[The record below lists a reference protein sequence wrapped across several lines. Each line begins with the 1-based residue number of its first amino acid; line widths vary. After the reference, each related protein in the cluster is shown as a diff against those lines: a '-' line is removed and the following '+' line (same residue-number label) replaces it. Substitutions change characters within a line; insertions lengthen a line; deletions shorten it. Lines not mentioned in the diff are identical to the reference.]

1 MSESVVPEDI
11 LRLIRERGHVVLL
24 THIHPDGDALGS
36 LFGLADMLSQMGKK
50 VFAYLDQPVSHL
62 YDFLPGCERAR
73 CSLDALED
81 FRRRAGEKDLVTVVL
96 DCGEDERLGKDKLL
110 LMDTEPLIVV
120 DHHRSH
126 RNYGHLRWVDPL
138 RSSTGEMVYEIGVAL
153 GHRFSLEAAFNIYV
167 AIATDTGSFR
177 YDCTRARTL
186 EIAGKLVARGVRPEQ
201 VAAQIYD
208 NFSPGRLKLLQ
219 LVLGTLDISEDE
231 QIACIHVTNEMLERS
246 GAMIQDIEGFV
257 DFPRAIRSVR
267 VAVFLKELEG
277 NRVSV
282 SLRAK
287 GAVDVA
293 DIAKEFG
300 GGGHRNAA
308 GCRFSGLSL
317 EEVRQRLHQV
327 IAERLASH
335 LP

>member
-1 MSESVVPEDI
+1 MSEKVVPEEI
-11 LRLIRERGHVVLL
+11 LCLIREREHFVIL

-36 LFGLADMLSQMGKK
+36 LLGLTDLLSEMGKT

-62 YDFLPGCERAR
+62 YDFLPGCERIR
-73 CSLDALED
+73 CSREALQD
-81 FRRRAGEKDLVTVVL
+81 FRRQAGEKDLVTIIL
-96 DCGEDERLGKDKLL
+96 DCGEDERLGKDKQVLL
-110 LMDTEPLIVV
+110 ESEPLVVV

-126 RNYGHLRWVDPL
+126 RNFGHLRWVDPE
-138 RSSTGEMVYEIGVAL
+138 RSSTGEMVYEIGTAL
-153 GHRFSLEAAFNIYV
+153 GQEFSLAGAFNIYV

-177 YDCTRARTL
+177 YDCTGARTL
-186 EIAGKLVARGVRPEQ
+186 EIAGRLVARGVKPEQ

-219 LVLGTLDISEDE
+219 LVLSTLDLSDDE
-231 QIACIHVTNEMLERS
+231 QIASIHVTNDMLARS
-246 GAMIQDIEGFV
+246 GAAIQDIEGFV

-267 VAVFLKELEG
+267 VAVFLKELDD

-293 DIAKEFG
+293 EIAKEFG

-308 GCRFSGLSL
+308 GCRFCNLSL
-317 EEVRQRLHQV
+317 EEVRQRLHLV
-327 IAERLASH
+327 IADRLSSH

>member
-1 MSESVVPEDI
+1 MSENVVPEDI
-11 LRLIRERGHVVLL
+11 LRLIRDRGHFVLL
-24 THIHPDGDALGS
+24 THVHPDGDALGS
-36 LFGLADMLSQMGKK
+36 LLGLADMLSEMGKT

-62 YDFLPGCERAR
+62 YDFLPGCERIR
-73 CSLDALED
+73 CSLEALQD
-81 FRRRAGEKDLVTVVL
+81 FRRQAGRKDLVTIVL
-96 DCGEDERLGKDKLL
+96 DCGEDERLGKDKHLL
-110 LMDTEPLIVV
+110 LESEPLVV
-120 DHHRSH
+120 IDHHRSH

-138 RSSTGEMVYEIGVAL
+138 RSSTGEMVYEIGAAL
-153 GHRFSLEAAFNIYV
+153 GQEFSLDGAFNIYV
-167 AIATDTGSFR
+167 AIVTDTGSFR
-177 YDCTRARTL
+177 YDCTGARTL
-186 EIAGKLVARGVRPEQ
+186 EIAGRLLACGVKPEQ

-219 LVLGTLDISEDE
+219 LVLGTLDLSDDE
-231 QIACIHVTNEMLERS
+231 QIACIHVTNDMLDRT
-246 GAMIQDIEGFV
+246 GAVIQDIEGFV

-267 VAVFLKELEG
+267 VAVFLKELDD

-308 GCRFSGLSL
+308 GCRFCGLSL
-317 EEVRQRLHQV
+317 EEARQRLHQV
-327 IAERLASH
+327 IADRLASH